1 MEVIKIVVVTGG
13 GQTYSAHR
21 KGGLDM
27 PVNRNP
33 TVRQRRLARTLKELR
48 TARRLTLAQAAQQLA
63 CAESKISRIEA
74 AQSGIRVVDLRLLLD
89 LYEVHD
95 PAARSRLEALSRE
108 GRLRGW
114 WDRYSETLSPVY
126 ADYIALEAD
135 ASDMYSVQ
143 TLLVP
148 GLLQTEDYTRAVVRA
163 QIEDATPEQ
172 VETLTKV
179 RQERRSVLAREVPL
193 RMWVVLSESVLK
205 HQIGGRSVMRE
216 QLEFLVAVAEQPNIN
231 VQVLPEASDVHA
243 ALFGPVAVLS
253 FPETT
258 ETDVVYVDS
267 LLSTLYIE
275 EPAEVFKYANL
286 FRRALAESLPRT
298 ESIAL
303 IERTAKEWSTS

>member
-1 MEVIKIVVVTGG
+1 
-13 GQTYSAHR
+13 
-21 KGGLDM
+21 M

-48 TARRLTLAQAAQQLA
+48 TAKRMTLAQAAQQLA

-74 AQSGIRVVDLRLLLD
+74 AQSGVRLVDLRLLLD
-89 LYEVHD
+89 LYDVHD
-95 PAARSRLEALSRE
+95 SGTRAGLEALSRE

-114 WDRYSETLSPVY
+114 WDRYSETLSPLY

-135 ASDMYSVQ
+135 ASDAYSIQ

-163 QIEDATPEQ
+163 QIEDATPQQ

-179 RQERRSVLAREVPL
+179 RQERRSVLTRNAPL
-193 RMWVVLSESVLK
+193 RLWVVLSESVLK
-205 HQIGGRSVMRE
+205 HQIGGPSVMRG
-216 QLEFLVAVAEQPNIN
+216 QLDFLTSASDNPNIN
-231 VQVLPEASDVHA
+231 IQVLPEASDVHA
-243 ALFGPVAVLS
+243 ALFGPVVILS

-258 ETDVVYVDS
+258 ETDVAYVDS

-275 EPAEVFKYANL
+275 EPDEVFKYSNL

-303 IERTAKEWSTS
+303 IERIAKGMV